1 MRRLDRGV
9 IAKTSGTC
17 RGVFGRLLKCAIIA
31 TKDVHAKMNE
41 MNFSFSLL
49 SPVLILKTLPAADTA
64 AVKVKR
70 SSWTQENDGNH
81 LFSST
86 TTTRLHS
93 MAQKVTALKRK
104 RKKKK
109 NRFLL
114 LLLSGLFIIALL
126 QVFREFVLFL
136 FLCVC
141 ASSFLSR
148 ALLVKNGALLGFS
161 VF

>member
-70 SSWTQENDGNH
+70 SS
-81 LFSST
+81 
-86 TTTRLHS
+86 
-93 MAQKVTALKRK
+93 
-104 RKKKK
+104 
-109 NRFLL
+109 
-114 LLLSGLFIIALL
+114 
-126 QVFREFVLFL
+126 
-136 FLCVC
+136 
-141 ASSFLSR
+141 
-148 ALLVKNGALLGFS
+148 
-161 VF
+161 